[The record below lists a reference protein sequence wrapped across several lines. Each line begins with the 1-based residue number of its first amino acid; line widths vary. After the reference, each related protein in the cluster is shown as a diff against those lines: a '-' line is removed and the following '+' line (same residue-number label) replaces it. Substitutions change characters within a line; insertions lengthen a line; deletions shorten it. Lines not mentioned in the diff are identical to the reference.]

1 MLMIK
6 AIKSKKYFVKLL
18 LTISGVIALF
28 LIITLVALSY
38 RMERK
43 VMQIQHQSDQK
54 VLSQIQYNVDY
65 MNEIVK
71 NLAVSTYFEPN
82 TINLMHASSLS
93 MADLSPRVLQLE
105 KIVNG
110 SSFLKAIT
118 IYNANNGCY
127 YSTSTNYN
135 CEDDG
140 LNGAL
145 DAYLKNVKDVKP
157 MQFIPMSSSG
167 SKQDKSDLF
176 SYIMI
181 DEGNRSNKPAS
192 ALILS
197 VKPEWLI
204 SNLQNLNMNRNLSES
219 MLLLLDDQYQLLNP
233 DSNLVMSSDWVN
245 SLREHTVDY
254 PSGYFIQKNGKDKFI
269 VSYMT
274 INANNW
280 TLLSV
285 EPYEA
290 LMASAREL
298 RNVFIV
304 IISSLLI
311 LSVIVSIFIANR
323 LYRPVGKMLN
333 QVFAG
338 MDTRDSYDQSSD
350 ELSLVSNQ
358 FRKVIGK
365 MEQLQQSEYGK
376 KEKIKHF
383 YLRRLLSDS
392 SLISPNEAAESMLA
406 VNLDE
411 DYRLCIFRVDQFHD
425 FSGKTNDFEKRM
437 YSFAIA
443 NITKESIEAAFKNEI
458 VDMRSDHIAVL
469 VSISND
475 RQTLNK
481 LTQIIRDIQ
490 NTIMTYYKVSL
501 TAAISESTTGY
512 RNVTEQYVRT
522 LNHTLLRMVHGH
534 GALITPELAPADVE
548 EKPLELPADIE
559 RKMMEAIRMNQE
571 NVFKDQKHALITFLS
586 GLPYRQIVYFMNK
599 ILTSFLTTI
608 REINAN
614 GMKQLDLDVLYYYRQ
629 LGEIETLDELSRML
643 DSIFELLSNQRS
655 CTDKESAAQSILI
668 DTVKEI
674 IEMDYPNINLSLQ
687 SIAAMMK
694 LSSAHISK
702 MFRRKVLMSI
712 PEYITEVRLK
722 HTLRLLEE
730 HSYTITEVMEKVGFS
745 NHSYFFK
752 LFKKKYGTT
761 PKEYRLKK
769 VVK

>member
-1 MLMIK
+1 MRMIK
-6 AIKSKKYFVKLL
+6 SVMSKKYFVRLL

-28 LIITLVALSY
+28 LITTLVALSY
-38 RMERK
+38 RMESK

-71 NLAVSTYFEPN
+71 NLAVSTYFDPN
-82 TINLMHASSLS
+82 TINLMHAASLS

-110 SSFLKAIT
+110 SSFLSAIT
-118 IYNANNGCY
+118 IYNSNNGCY

-135 CEDDG
+135 CKDDG

-145 DAYLKNVKDVKP
+145 DAYLKNAKHVQP

-167 SKQDKSDLF
+167 TQQEKSDLF

-181 DEGNRSNKPAS
+181 DEGNRPNTPAS

-204 SNLQNLNMNRNLSES
+204 SNLQNLNPSGNLSES
-219 MLLLLDDQYQLLNP
+219 KLLLLDDRDRLLNP
-233 DSNLVMSSDWVN
+233 DANFVITSEWINTLK
-245 SLREHTVDY
+245 EHTVEN
-254 PSGYFIQKNGKDKFI
+254 PSGYFIQKNGKEKYI

-274 INANNW
+274 INFNNW

-285 EPYEA
+285 QPYKA

-304 IISSLLI
+304 IISSLLVI
-311 LSVIVSIFIANR
+311 SVIVSIFIANR
-323 LYRPVGKMLN
+323 LYRPVGKMMN
-333 QVFAG
+333 HVFAG
-338 MDTRDSYDQSSD
+338 MDRSDPTDKSTD
-350 ELSLVSNQ
+350 ELSLVSDQ
-358 FRKVIGK
+358 FRKVIGQ
-365 MEQLQQSEYGK
+365 MEELQQSEHAK

-392 SLISPNEAAESMLA
+392 SLISPNEASEAMLE
-406 VNLDE
+406 VNLE
-411 DYRLCIFRVDQFHD
+411 EHYRLVVFRVDQFHD
-425 FSGKTNDFEKRM
+425 FSEKTNDFEKRM

-443 NITKESIEAAFKNEI
+443 NITKESIEASFKNEI

-469 VSISND
+469 VSMSND
-475 RQTLNK
+475 RQTLNE
-481 LTQIIRDIQ
+481 LIPVIRDIQ
-490 NTIMTYYKVSL
+490 ATIMTYYKVSL
-501 TAAISESTTGY
+501 TAAISESTSGY
-512 RNVTEQYVRT
+512 RNVTEQYVLT
-522 LNHTLLRMVHGH
+522 LNHTSLRMVHGH
-534 GALITPELAPADVE
+534 GALITPELAPADLE
-548 EKPLELPADIE
+548 GKPLELPSDIE
-559 RKMMEAIRMNQE
+559 KKMMEAIRMNQE
-571 NVFKDQKHALITFLS
+571 NVFMDQKHALITFLS
-586 GLPYRQIVYFMNK
+586 GIPYRQIVYFMNK
-599 ILTSFLTTI
+599 ILTALLTTI
-608 REINAN
+608 EEINAN

-629 LGEIETLDELSRML
+629 LGEIETLEELSRML
-643 DSIFELLSNQRS
+643 DSIFEMLSSQRS
-655 CTDKESAAQSILI
+655 STDKETAAQTILI
-668 DTVKEI
+668 DTVKEF
-674 IEMDYPNINLSLQ
+674 IELDYPNINLSLQ

-702 MFRRKVLMSI
+702 MFRRNVQMTI
-712 PEYITEVRLK
+712 AEYITEVRLK

-761 PKEYRLKK
+761 PKEYRIKK